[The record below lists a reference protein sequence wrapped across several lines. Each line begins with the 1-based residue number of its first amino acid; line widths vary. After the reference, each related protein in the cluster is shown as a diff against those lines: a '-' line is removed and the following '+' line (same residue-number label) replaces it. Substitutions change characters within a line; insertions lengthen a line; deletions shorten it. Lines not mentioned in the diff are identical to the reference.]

1 MIFSEDSLN
10 LVNNTN
16 HSLYQPNF
24 VLVGRKNNFF
34 GDIIPVYRSQ
44 GQLSTI
50 IVSSTESLSRLVLLS
65 RIFIV
70 CTVSLLQELLHS
82 IAFQAF
88 ILLSS
93 AYQQT
98 LSLPHKYRYLQDKI
112 LETLDLLYSQESRH
126 LWWLDFKLEVKKINS
141 IITDLVS
148 QLYSVLTKFYL
159 GSLVGVVLFIVSFSS
174 GIYSKNPISSVLN
187 KALNN
192 YSIDKSFS
200 GYTGSDTSAL
210 SVVSL
215 LKQEAKNGNSLIFD
229 KIIQYKVQ
237 SGDTPELVA
246 EMYGLS
252 PDTVIFNNEITDPA
266 KLPETLYLPWADGY
280 IYKAAADTKPE
291 DLQRIYGV
299 DQSLVYSNN
308 EDLLD
313 RNTGDFPKGSLILIP
328 TTNFD
333 AVTASNQKENDRID
347 NLKRAEEQKA
357 AQNSF
362 SPNTTASSLG
372 FIWPTTGYVSRCI
385 QPNHIACDIASSPV
399 GSKPPIYAAQSGV
412 VSDVYRF
419 SVPGYGLAV
428 VVDHG
433 NGIKTLYAHMSEI
446 ENGIVP
452 GKTLLQ
458 GQSIGIMGDTGWATG
473 VHLHFE
479 VIVNGVK
486 QNPLPYIS

>member
-1 MIFSEDSLN
+1 
-10 LVNNTN
+10 
-16 HSLYQPNF
+16 
-24 VLVGRKNNFF
+24 
-34 GDIIPVYRSQ
+34 
-44 GQLSTI
+44 
-50 IVSSTESLSRLVLLS
+50 
-65 RIFIV
+65 
-70 CTVSLLQELLHS
+70 
-82 IAFQAF
+82 
-88 ILLSS
+88 
-93 AYQQT
+93 
-98 LSLPHKYRYLQDKI
+98 
-112 LETLDLLYSQESRH
+112 
-126 LWWLDFKLEVKKINS
+126 
-141 IITDLVS
+141 
-148 QLYSVLTKFYL
+148 LYSVLTKFYL

-313 RNTGDFPKGSLILIP
+313 RNTGAFPKGSLILIP

-357 AQNSF
+357 AQNSALAASKAQTYAGTF

-446 ENGIVP
+446 YVSVGQQV
-452 GKTLLQ
+452 LQ
-458 GQSIGIMGDTGWATG
+458 GQSVGKMGDTGWATG